1 MSTNDENAARSTQ
14 ERWLTIYY
22 LSRGAFSVAW
32 VVSALMLGQHHAVL
46 GAILLVIYPLWDAG
60 ANYVDA
66 ARNGGFAR
74 NRIQALNALVSVAAA
89 LAVLFALQIGLNAVL
104 TVFGAW
110 AVLSGL
116 LQLGAAIRRWKLSGA
131 QWAMILSGG
140 QSALAGAF
148 FVVQAQQP
156 VPAVIPLIAGYAGF
170 GAVYF
175 LVSAVSLLVGKR
187 LRARG

>member
-1 MSTNDENAARSTQ
+1 
-14 ERWLTIYY
+14 
-22 LSRGAFSVAW
+22 
-32 VVSALMLGQHHAVL
+32 MLGQHHAVL

-110 AVLSGL
+110 AALSGL